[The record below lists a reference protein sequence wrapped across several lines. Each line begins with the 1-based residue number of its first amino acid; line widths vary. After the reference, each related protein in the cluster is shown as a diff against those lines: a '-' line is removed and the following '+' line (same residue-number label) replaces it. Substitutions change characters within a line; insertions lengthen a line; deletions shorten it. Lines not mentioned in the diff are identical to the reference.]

1 MSKVQAK
8 AFGLPNYQ
16 AKVITAQPNCLLKAS
31 TAKLRLE
38 TKVAQKKTLILAHF
52 NIIIFNYS
60 GFFVYFVWPATLLRQ
75 LRGCS
80 SVGYA
85 CQDSEWSPIIQS
97 L

>member
-16 AKVITAQPNCLLKAS
+16 AKVITAQPNCLLKAP

-38 TKVAQKKTLILAHF
+38 TKVAQKK
-52 NIIIFNYS
+52 NS
-60 GFFVYFVWPATLLRQ
+60 YF
-75 LRGCS
+75 G
-80 SVGYA
+80 
-85 CQDSEWSPIIQS
+85 S